1 MRLFWNFIEFL
12 KFWKY
17 LELSRLRPPEL
28 ICFDHL
34 YSEYLAMK
42 PAIKESDVKFIDDL
56 FTKVKAE
63 DADNQKAIEE
73 GVRGKRPRPKSTH
86 ISWDELYYFE
96 LVLAEVMPAEN
107 LRSKIVRLRS
117 DYSSIATEK
126 EFAEYLGSKPQDLQ
140 NPPDAEDPPD
150 GDPKHIEK
158 LMRTDLKDLLGRIYF
173 KYSIL
178 PIREERLTDLAWFAA
193 RLCLASLIIL
203 LFILAGLFIAPLV
216 YDIWTAPVN
225 EKFGILTNS
234 ERLAS
239 LTVFVVVV
247 CGAMGGFVSALQ
259 RIQSPPTEGD
269 SLYNLSLLFHGSKSV
284 FIAPITGAIFAT
296 ILYLMFA
303 AGILQ
308 GTFFPAIFTPGSR
321 FDLATARANARRSS
335 ETKTTPTPTPT
346 PKPDSDKTGAPQP
359 PAANLTNTGGA
370 GNSNVG
376 DLPAGANV
384 NAGNS
389 NKGNSSNTG
398 NTNLGNSNLNTTPT
412 AAPTPTPMPTAT
424 PDEAQARKTEAENAR
439 EPTKGLNVFDFLAR
453 SGPGNGK
460 DYALLIIWCF
470 IAGFAERFVPDA
482 LDRVI
487 SNSKSGEKK

>member
-1 MRLFWNFIEFL
+1 MKFWNFIEFL
-12 KFWKY
+12 KFWRY

-42 PAIKESDVKFIDDL
+42 PDIKESDVKFIDEL
-56 FTKVKAE
+56 FIKVKAE
-63 DADNQKAIEE
+63 DADNQKTIEE
-73 GVRGKRPRPKSTH
+73 GIRGKKPRPKSTH
-86 ISWDELYYFE
+86 LSWDELYYFE
-96 LVLAEVMPAEN
+96 LVLAGIMPAEN

-117 DYSSIATEK
+117 DYGSIATEK
-126 EFAEYLGSKPQDLQ
+126 EFAEYLGSKPRDLQ

-150 GDPKHIEK
+150 GDPEHIEK

-178 PIREERLTDLAWFAA
+178 PVREERLTDLAWFAA
-193 RLCLASLIIL
+193 RLCLFSLITL
-203 LFILAGLFIAPLV
+203 LVILAGLFIAPLI

-284 FIAPITGAIFAT
+284 FIAPITGAIFAI

-321 FDLATARANARRSS
+321 FDLTAARANARRSS
-335 ETKTTPTPTPT
+335 ETTPTPT
-346 PKPDSDKTGAPQP
+346 PKPDSNKTGTPQP
-359 PAANLTNTGGA
+359 PAANLTNSNGA
-370 GNSNVG
+370 GNSNSN

-384 NAGNS
+384 NSGNS

-398 NTNLGNSNLNTTPT
+398 NTNLGNSNLKTTFTPT
-412 AAPTPTPMPTAT
+412 PTSTPTPTPTPTTT
-424 PDEAQARKTEAENAR
+424 PDEAQAKKTEAENAR

-453 SGPGNGK
+453 SGPGTGK

-487 SNSKSGEKK
+487 SNSKTEKKK